1 MDLVDASMGDS
12 FVDGC
17 RREVETEERNLGGEG
32 SYTCPA
38 LAVITGA
45 SLPFTGT
52 QARNNKLANHAPD
65 FFDFHFTNPPQNP
78 QTLI

>member
-17 RREVETEERNLGGEG
+17 RREVEAEKRNLGGEG

-52 QARNNKLANHAPD
+52 
-65 FFDFHFTNPPQNP
+65 
-78 QTLI
+78 